1 LSTRMQTCA
10 FEKEVYMF
18 TRFRNRIALVLL
30 FTAFHAGIARAQSAK
45 ILYKRGESAE
55 AREDLEAAYQAYGLA
70 LSKSPGEIRYKL
82 AMERVRS
89 AAAALHVHHGEAL
102 EQQGHPR
109 EALVEYLRALEIDPG
124 DVVAQQDIDKT
135 KTEMDKKEH
144 PSLEPDVPN
153 ADDLDKPGPPV
164 HLDTIS
170 SEPITLHMTE
180 ESNTLYQTIG
190 RVAGLNV
197 LIDPE
202 FAAKKVTIDLKG
214 ATLTEALRV
223 LGDLSGSFWKA
234 STHNTIYVAPDN
246 HAKRTQLEQLA
257 VRTFYLTNV
266 GQQADLNDVI
276 TTLRNVLTP
285 NVKMFAVQSQNAI
298 VVRGTP
304 DEIMLAKSLIA
315 SLDLPKAEVL
325 VDVYVMEVSRDKVR
339 NIGISLP
346 TSLTVT
352 SSSTATLNQIGST
365 SSYSYSIGQAAAE
378 LLLTD
383 SDTRVLQNPSL
394 RALDGQRATLKIGEK
409 IPTATGSYTTATSTT
424 TSAVQTQFT
433 YIDVGVSVDMTPTIH
448 QNRDVTLKLAV
459 EVSSQTSTDTID
471 GVAEPV
477 ISQQKVEQ
485 VIRLKDGE
493 VNILAGLVQKN
504 LAHNVSG
511 TPGLG
516 ELPLIKYM
524 FSTQETEVAN
534 TEIVFMLV
542 PHIVRAVTIDAGAA
556 REIDTGSG
564 DSIQIQRVPNLQTP
578 PITTIKT
585 ASPRN

>member
-1 LSTRMQTCA
+1 
-10 FEKEVYMF
+10 
-18 TRFRNRIALVLL
+18 
-30 FTAFHAGIARAQSAK
+30 
-45 ILYKRGESAE
+45 
-55 AREDLEAAYQAYGLA
+55 
-70 LSKSPGEIRYKL
+70 
-82 AMERVRS
+82 
-89 AAAALHVHHGEAL
+89 
-102 EQQGHPR
+102 
-109 EALVEYLRALEIDPG
+109 
-124 DVVAQQDIDKT
+124 
-135 KTEMDKKEH
+135 
-144 PSLEPDVPN
+144 
-153 ADDLDKPGPPV
+153 
-164 HLDTIS
+164 
-170 SEPITLHMTE
+170 
-180 ESNTLYQTIG
+180 
-190 RVAGLNV
+190 
-197 LIDPE
+197 
-202 FAAKKVTIDLKG
+202 
-214 ATLTEALRV
+214 
-223 LGDLSGSFWKA
+223 
-234 STHNTIYVAPDN
+234 
-246 HAKRTQLEQLA
+246 
-257 VRTFYLTNV
+257 
-266 GQQADLNDVI
+266 
-276 TTLRNVLTP
+276 
-285 NVKMFAVQSQNAI
+285 
-298 VVRGTP
+298 
-304 DEIMLAKSLIA
+304 
-315 SLDLPKAEVL
+315 
-325 VDVYVMEVSRDKVR
+325 MEVSRDKIR

-542 PHIVRAVTIDAGAA
+542 PHVVRAVTIDAGAA

-564 DSIQIQRVPNLQTP
+564 DSIQIQRVPNLQTQ
-578 PITTIKT
+578 PITTTKT
-585 ASPRN
+585 VSPRN

>member
-1 LSTRMQTCA
+1 MLA
-10 FEKEVYMF
+10 
-18 TRFRNRIALVLL
+18 RFGNRIALVLL
-30 FTAFHAGIARAQSAK
+30 FTALHAGIARAQSAK
-45 ILYKRGESAE
+45 VLYKRGESAE
-55 AREDLEAAYQAYGLA
+55 AREDLEAAYQSYGMA
-70 LSKSPGEIRYKL
+70 LHKAPGEIRYKL

-89 AAAALHVHHGEAL
+89 AAAALHVHQGEAL

-124 DVVAQQDIDKT
+124 DVVAQQDIDKA

-170 SEPITLHMTE
+170 AEPITLHMTE

-197 LIDPE
+197 LIDPD

-246 HAKRTQLEQLA
+246 RAKRTQLEQLA

-315 SLDLPKAEVL
+315 SLDLPKPEVL
-325 VDVYVMEVSRDKVR
+325 VDVYVMEVSRDKIR

-542 PHIVRAVTIDAGAA
+542 PHVVRAVTIDAGAA

-564 DSIQIQRVPNLQTP
+564 DSIQIQRVPNLQTQ
-578 PITTIKT
+578 PITTVKT
-585 ASPRN
+585 VLPRN